1 MTKIKDISLTQVI
14 FTIYTDGIMF
24 YIADEDGVLIAEEET
39 LEEII
44 NLTKNL

>member
-1 MTKIKDISLTQVI
+1 MTKIQDISLTQVI

>member
-1 MTKIKDISLTQVI
+1 MTKIKDISLTEVL

>member
-1 MTKIKDISLTQVI
+1 
-14 FTIYTDGIMF
+14 MF